1 MERLCRKAGKEELC
15 VVTHLSF
22 GDGSARCLH
31 YEVGPEGVKKLQQDQ
46 KQIEDP
52 PRWEGPYNLPTLK
65 QGGI

>member
-1 MERLCRKAGKEELC
+1 MESKSKEGLS

-22 GDGSARCLH
+22 GDGSACCLH

-46 KQIEDP
+46 KQVEDP
-52 PRWEGPYNLPTLK
+52 PRRVGPYNLPTLE